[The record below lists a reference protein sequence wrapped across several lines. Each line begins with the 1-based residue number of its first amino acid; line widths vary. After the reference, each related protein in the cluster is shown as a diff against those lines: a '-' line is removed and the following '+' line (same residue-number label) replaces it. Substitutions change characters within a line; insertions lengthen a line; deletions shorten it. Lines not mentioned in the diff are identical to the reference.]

1 MVTVQLSAMPPDRVV
16 PLTFRAIRFILDR
29 DAALRALSGAEA
41 TDPGDDPGAWP
52 SDALLPSSA
61 VQALE
66 VALRG
71 RLVGTDTYH
80 VLLTYDDAKAMVA
93 WCREVARGSS
103 LSDRAI
109 LRVAAAVIE
118 VAL

>member
-16 PLTFRAIRFILDR
+16 PLTFPAIRFILDR

-41 TDPGDDPGAWP
+41 TDPDDDPGAWP
-52 SDALLPSSA
+52 SDALLPSS
-61 VQALE
+61 VVEALE
-66 VALRG
+66 MAPRG

-80 VLLTYDDAKAMVA
+80 VLLTYDAKAVVA
-93 WCREVARGSS
+93 WCRELARGSS
-103 LSDRAI
+103 PSDRAV

-118 VAL
+118 AAL

>member
-29 DAALRALSGAEA
+29 DAGLRALSGAEA

-52 SDALLPSSA
+52 SDALLPSSV

-71 RLVGTDTYH
+71 RLIGTDSYH
-80 VLLTYDDAKAMVA
+80 VALEPDDAAALVA
-93 WCREVARGSS
+93 WCREVAQVSS
-103 LSDRAI
+103 PRDGAVF
-109 LRVAAAVIE
+109 RVAADIIE
-118 VAL
+118 AAL